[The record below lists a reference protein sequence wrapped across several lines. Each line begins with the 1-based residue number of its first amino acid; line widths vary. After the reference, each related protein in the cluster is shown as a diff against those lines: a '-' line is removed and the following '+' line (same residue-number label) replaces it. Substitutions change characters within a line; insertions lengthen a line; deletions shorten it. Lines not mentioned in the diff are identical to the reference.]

1 MEPFLRQL
9 LAQPRGLC
17 SGSFRRK
24 MVMCWLTPP
33 GSAGNM
39 RANFAEAYVVQV
51 TGYSAVW

>member
-33 GSAGNM
+33 GSAGIM